1 MTPPC
6 EKLTALQNMTPDSKR
21 VDLAKHLREVL
32 EAKRYVSE
40 CARIAEYQMSKGR
53 HFLFEAP
60 PTATTYNLPPMK
72 RLLQNPKV
80 FTGITSGC
88 RVGLRHPISGLLLS
102 KRWKFVSSS
111 PEAA

>member
-1 MTPPC
+1 M
-6 EKLTALQNMTPDSKR
+6 ED
-21 VDLAKHLREVL
+21 
-32 EAKRYVSE
+32 KRYVFE
-40 CARIAEYQMSKGR
+40 CVRIAEYQMSKGR

-60 PTATTYNLPPMK
+60 PTATTYNLRPME
-72 RLLQNPKV
+72 RLMQNPKV

-111 PEAA
+111 PEAARELTPPCCGGHAHVRTEGGSPLPGLG